1 MTVLR
6 GSRTI
11 ELRPINSVKVM
22 PLRFLVVVVLM
33 SLAAGRAAVVS
44 AQSLADLAKKEEE
57 RRKEMKGPTKVITNK
72 DLAPVPNGTT
82 PAPADGAAVPATP
95 ASGGAAKDAKGAKDA
110 KDAKDEKD
118 AKANEPGKDKAYWA
132 GRLKGLQE
140 TLDRD
145 QTYADALQ
153 SRINALTTDFVNRA
167 DPAQRSV
174 IERDR
179 QRSLAELAK
188 LKEQIQKDKK
198 ALADLDEEARR
209 AGVPP
214 GWLR

>member
-1 MTVLR
+1 
-6 GSRTI
+6 
-11 ELRPINSVKVM
+11 M
-22 PLRFLVVVVLM
+22 PVRYFVAALM
-33 SLAAGRAAVVS
+33 SLAVGGAAVVS
-44 AQSLADLAKKEEE
+44 AQSLAEIAKKEEA
-57 RRKEMKGPTKVITNK
+57 RRKEIKEPTKVFTNK
-72 DLAPVPNGTT
+72 DLV
-82 PAPADGAAVPATP
+82 PAPTPSTSADGAAAPAAQAP
-95 ASGGAAKDAKGAKDA
+95 GGGSKETKETKDA
-110 KDAKDEKD
+110 KDDKDG
-118 AKANEPGKDKAYWA
+118 KATEPAKDKAHWA
-132 GRLKGLQE
+132 GRLKGLQD

-153 SRINALTTDFVNRA
+153 SRINALTTDFVNRG
-167 DPAQRSV
+167 DPAQRAV

-179 QRSLAELAK
+179 QRSIAELAR

>member
-72 DLAPVPNGTT
+72 DLAPVPTRST
-82 PAPADGAAVPATP
+82 PAPADGAAPPAGAP
-95 ASGGAAKDAKGAKDA
+95 ASGDAAEGAKG
-110 KDAKDEKD
+110 AKDEKD
-118 AKANEPGKDKAYWA
+118 AKANEPAKDKAYWA

-188 LKEQIQKDKK
+188 LKEQTQKDKK

>member
-1 MTVLR
+1 
-6 GSRTI
+6 
-11 ELRPINSVKVM
+11 M
-22 PLRFLVVVVLM
+22 PFRFLVVVVLM

-72 DLAPVPNGTT
+72 DLAPVPNETT

-118 AKANEPGKDKAYWA
+118 AKANEQGKDKAYWA

-188 LKEQIQKDKK
+188 LKEQTQKDKK

>member
-22 PLRFLVVVVLM
+22 PFRFLVVVVLM
-33 SLAAGRAAVVS
+33 SLAAARAAVVS

-57 RRKEMKGPTKVITNK
+57 RRKDMKGPTKVITNK
-72 DLAPVPNGTT
+72 DLAPVPSGST

-95 ASGGAAKDAKGAKDA
+95 APGGAAKDAKGA

>member
-1 MTVLR
+1 ML
-6 GSRTI
+6 
-11 ELRPINSVKVM
+11 SV
-22 PLRFLVVVVLM
+22 RHLVILAFV
-33 SLAAGRAAVVS
+33 SLFAAAAPVVS
-44 AQSLADLAKKEEE
+44 AQSLADVAKKEEE
-57 RRKEMKGPTKVITNK
+57 RRKEIKQPTKVITNK
-72 DLAPVPNGTT
+72 DLAPAPAGST
-82 PAPADGAAVPATP
+82 PAPADGAAAPAA
-95 ASGGAAKDAKGAKDA
+95 ASGAAAKDAKGAKDS
-110 KDAKDEKD
+110 KDEKD
-118 AKANEPGKDKAYWA
+118 AKANEPAKDKAYWA
-132 GRLKGLQE
+132 GRVKGLQD

-167 DPAQRSV
+167 DPAQRAV

>member
-1 MTVLR
+1 
-6 GSRTI
+6 
-11 ELRPINSVKVM
+11 M
-22 PLRFLVVVVLM
+22 PLRYFVAALM
-33 SLAAGRAAVVS
+33 SLAVGGAAVVS
-44 AQSLADLAKKEEE
+44 AQSLAEIAKKEEA
-57 RRKEMKGPTKVITNK
+57 RRKEIKEPTKVFTNK
-72 DLAPVPNGTT
+72 DLV
-82 PAPADGAAVPATP
+82 PAPTPSTSADGTAVPA
-95 ASGGAAKDAKGAKDA
+95 AQAAGGGSKETKDPKDA
-110 KDAKDEKD
+110 KDDKDG
-118 AKANEPGKDKAYWA
+118 KATEPAKDKAYWA
-132 GRLKGLQE
+132 GRLKGLQD

-167 DPAQRSV
+167 DPAQRAV

-179 QRSLAELAK
+179 QRSIAELAR

>member
-1 MTVLR
+1 M
-6 GSRTI
+6 
-11 ELRPINSVKVM
+11 KVM

-72 DLAPVPNGTT
+72 DLAPVPN
-82 PAPADGAAVPATP
+82 APADGAAVPATP

-188 LKEQIQKDKK
+188 LKEQTQKDKK

>member
-1 MTVLR
+1 
-6 GSRTI
+6 
-11 ELRPINSVKVM
+11 
-22 PLRFLVVVVLM
+22 M
-33 SLAAGRAAVVS
+33 SLTAAAAPVVVS
-44 AQSLADLAKKEEE
+44 AQSLADVAKKEEE
-57 RRKEMKGPTKVITNK
+57 RRKEIKQPTKVITNK
-72 DLAPVPNGTT
+72 DLAPAPTAST
-82 PAPADGAAVPATP
+82 PAPADGAAAAAAAP
-95 ASGGAAKDAKGAKDA
+95 SGDAKDTKGAKEA
-110 KDAKDEKD
+110 KNEKD
-118 AKANEPGKDKAYWA
+118 AKANEPAKDKAYWA

-153 SRINALTTDFVNRA
+153 SRINALATDFVNRA
-167 DPAQRSV
+167 DPAQRAV

>member
-1 MTVLR
+1 
-6 GSRTI
+6 
-11 ELRPINSVKVM
+11 M
-22 PLRFLVVVVLM
+22 PVRFLVVVVLM
-33 SLAAGRAAVVS
+33 SLAAGGAAVVS
-44 AQSLADLAKKEEE
+44 AQSLADVAKKEEE
-57 RRKEMKGPTKVITNK
+57 RRKEIKGSTKVLTNK
-72 DLAPVPNGTT
+72 DLAPAPNGST
-82 PAPADGAAVPATP
+82 PAPADGAAATAAPAP
-95 ASGGAAKDAKGAKDA
+95 GDAAKGAKDA
-110 KDAKDEKD
+110 KDAKD
-118 AKANEPGKDKAYWA
+118 AKANEPAKDKAYWA
-132 GRLKGLQE
+132 GRVKGLQD

-179 QRSLAELAK
+179 QRSIAELAK

>member
-1 MTVLR
+1 
-6 GSRTI
+6 
-11 ELRPINSVKVM
+11 M
-22 PLRFLVVVVLM
+22 PRRFLVVVVLI
-33 SLAAGRAAVVS
+33 SLAAGGAAVVS
-44 AQSLADLAKKEEE
+44 AQSLADIAKKEEE
-57 RRKEMKGPTKVITNK
+57 RRKEIKGPAKVITNK
-72 DLAPVPNGTT
+72 DLAPAPTAST
-82 PAPADGAAVPATP
+82 PAPADGAAAPAAP
-95 ASGGAAKDAKGAKDA
+95 ASGAAKDT

-118 AKANEPGKDKAYWA
+118 AKAKEPAKDKAYWA

-167 DPAQRSV
+167 DPAQRAV

-179 QRSLAELAK
+179 QRSIAELSK
-188 LKEQIQKDKK
+188 LKETIQKDKK
-198 ALADLDEEARR
+198 ALADLDEEGRR

>member
-1 MTVLR
+1 MDPTQALY
-6 GSRTI
+6 
-11 ELRPINSVKVM
+11 LRPLGSV
-22 PLRFLVVVVLM
+22 
-33 SLAAGRAAVVS
+33 
-44 AQSLADLAKKEEE
+44 
-57 RRKEMKGPTKVITNK
+57 
-72 DLAPVPNGTT
+72 
-82 PAPADGAAVPATP
+82 AVPAETESVPPSGSLPP
-95 ASGGAAKDAKGAKDA
+95 AKQRGRLATKDA

-188 LKEQIQKDKK
+188 LKEQTQKDKK